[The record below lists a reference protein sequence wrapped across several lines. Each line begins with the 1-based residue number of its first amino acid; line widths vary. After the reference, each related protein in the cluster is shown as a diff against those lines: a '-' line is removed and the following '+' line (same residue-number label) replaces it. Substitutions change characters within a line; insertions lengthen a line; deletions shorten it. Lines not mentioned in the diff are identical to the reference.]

1 MVRVYVFYSLTHNK
15 FIIKYSKSIATV
27 YELGKVNQ
35 YNQVLLQVIDL
46 TEPQEKSL
54 KYTIKRYKY
63 ISRINKLYR
72 NEIAEIKLERR
83 NRKNAFLHNGSGSR
97 HNWF

>member
-1 MVRVYVFYSLTHNK
+1 MVRVYVYYSLTHNK
-15 FIIKYSKSIATV
+15 FVIKYSKSIATV

-46 TEPQEKSL
+46 TEPQEKGL

-63 ISRINKLYR
+63 ISRINRLYK
-72 NEIAEIKLERR
+72 EEIKDIKAERR
-83 NRKNAFLHNGSGSR
+83 QERHEFITNRR
-97 HNWF
+97 HS